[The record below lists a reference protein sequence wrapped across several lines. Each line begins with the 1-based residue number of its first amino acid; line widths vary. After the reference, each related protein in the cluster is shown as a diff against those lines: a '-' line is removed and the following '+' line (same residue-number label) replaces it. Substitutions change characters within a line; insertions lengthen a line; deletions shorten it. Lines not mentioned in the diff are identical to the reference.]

1 MNADENEI
9 KIVLR
14 NPTEIEQILTNLA
27 TLFYDGRLDQ
37 PEIEC
42 QDITQGYLNENNRL
56 RKIIEVGCRPQYW
69 LTFKQR
75 LPNHHNLEVEGL
87 IEPEVFHAAWQHT
100 NERLTKRRF
109 KVDDRP
115 LKWDIDFY
123 RWPQPYFALAEVE
136 LPDGVEAFEPL
147 ALIAKYVHFIVPR
160 EDGRFTARRL
170 ANDEWASTLA
180 RELGLP

>member
-9 KIVLR
+9 KIVLC
-14 NPTEIEQILTNLA
+14 NPIELEGILIDLA
-27 TLFYDGRLDQ
+27 GAFYNGNLDQ

-56 RKIIEVGCRPQYW
+56 RKIVETGCKPQYW

-87 IEPEVFHAAWQHT
+87 IEPAVYNDAWPHT
-100 NERLTKRRF
+100 KERLTKRRF
-109 KVDDRP
+109 KIDDHP
-115 LKWDIDFY
+115 LRWDIDFY
-123 RWPQPYFALAEVE
+123 RWQRPYFALAEVE
-136 LPDGVEAFEPL
+136 MPEGVEQFEPL

-160 EDGRFTARRL
+160 DDGRFAARRL
-170 ANDEWASTLA
+170 ADDGWASTLA
-180 RELGLP
+180 RELGL